1 MTRMRARLDQG
12 QGATAEEEIRPNYAP
27 YDQDD
32 GEYGG
37 DVEGGDDEGSDDDP
51 EFLDPEEAEVGLD
64 QTYNEWKS
72 RKEKKGKGK
81 GYKG

>member
-1 MTRMRARLDQG
+1 MRARLDQG
-12 QGATAEEEIRPNYAP
+12 QGATAEEEIQPNFAP
-27 YDQDD
+27 HAQDD

-37 DVEGGDDEGSDDDP
+37 DVEGGDEEGSDDEGP

-72 RKEKKGKGK
+72 RKGKKGKK
-81 GYKG
+81 YKG